1 MALPTY
7 SPALAKVP
15 YPQDSQA
22 IVLDSS
28 ETLSTIADRAFGDV
42 TRWRELYEANG
53 ADIFGDLPIGKE
65 IKIPTYAE
73 LEAIAVSMSANAIND
88 LKGTVTS
95 NKLYRDVDR
104 ITGGVLT
111 KFVDK
116 QFAEAGETVKAA
128 IGKLG
133 GLSIGAKGVTP
144 AGEFKLIDWLY

>member
-22 IVLDSS
+22 IVLDSG

-95 NKLYRDVDR
+95 NKLYQDVDR
-104 ITGGVLT
+104 ITGGILT

-144 AGEFKLIDWLY
+144 TGAFKLIDWLY

>member
-1 MALPTY
+1 MALQEY

-15 YPQDSQA
+15 YPQDSEA
-22 IVLDSS
+22 IVLDTSQ
-28 ETLSTIADRAFGDV
+28 TLSTIADRAFGDV
-42 TRWRELYEANG
+42 TKWRELYEANG

-73 LEAIAVSMSANAIND
+73 MEAIAVSMSANAIND

-116 QFAEAGETVKAA
+116 QFAEAGETVKGA

-133 GLSIGAKGVTP
+133 GLSVGATGVTP
-144 AGEFKLIDWLY
+144 TGNFKLIDWLY

>member
-95 NKLYRDVDR
+95 NKLYQDVDR
-104 ITGGVLT
+104 ITGGILT

-144 AGEFKLIDWLY
+144 TGAFKLIDWLY